1 LENSILIAKGL
12 LSSAHKFLNPS
23 AKKFAPNVYLELS
36 SVFRHLRGSTGP
48 GPVSSLVLD
57 LDETLVRT
65 QVEPHPNGFDFRVA
79 GPGYYVRKRPH
90 LDEFITRC
98 QSWCDIAVWSA
109 GGTGYVVPTVD
120 ILFEQHTKPL
130 FVWCYPRCT
139 RKYDENREE
148 YSLKDLKKV
157 KKRGFSLSRVL
168 IVEDEARKV
177 ARNYGNLVVVREF
190 LGDND
195 DTELLALA
203 DYLEQFKDCADVRK
217 PEKRY
222 WRNGR

>member
-1 LENSILIAKGL
+1 MVQNNLTAPALPVPGTPLDAELQRL
-12 LSSAHKFLNPS
+12 L
-23 AKKFAPNVYLELS
+23 
-36 SVFRHLRGSTGP
+36 
-48 GPVSSLVLD
+48 LVLD
-57 LDETLVRT
+57 LDETLVRA
-65 QVEPHPNGFDFRVA
+65 QEEPHPNGYDFRVP

-98 QSWCDIAVWSA
+98 QSWCDLAVWSA
-109 GGTGYVVPTVD
+109 GGTGYVVPTVE
-120 ILFEQHTKPL
+120 ILFEQHSKPL

-139 RKYDENREE
+139 RKYDDETREE

-157 KKRGFSLSRVL
+157 KKRGFSLARTL

-177 ARNYGNLVVVREF
+177 ARQYGNLVVVKEF
-190 LGDND
+190 RGEND
-195 DTELLALA
+195 DDELLHLA
-203 DYLEQFKDCADVRK
+203 SYLERFKNCSDVRP